1 MVLRLYKQLIRFT
14 YMYNHSWTVNSNSLD
29 LHLLALFAHVY
40 LLLLLYF
47 TCVFY

>member
-29 LHLLALFAHVY
+29 LLALFAHVY